1 MIETTQ
7 KAYAEQQPAAAAE
20 SADSATAETG
30 LEPEIGFD
38 DFIKVDLRVA
48 RIIAAEQV
56 EGADKLLR
64 INLDIGKDKA
74 GNAMTRT
81 VLSGIKSAY
90 QPEELVGRLTVL
102 VANLQPRK
110 MKFGTSEGMILAAGP
125 GGKELW
131 LLQPDSGAE
140 PGMRIT

>member
-1 MIETTQ
+1 MALITN
-7 KAYAEQQPAAAAE
+7 
-20 SADSATAETG
+20 
-30 LEPEIGFD
+30 
-38 DFIKVDLRVA
+38 
-48 RIIAAEQV
+48 AEQV

-64 INLDIGKDKA
+64 ITLDIGKDKA
-74 GNAMTRT
+74 GNPMTRT
-81 VLSGIKSAY
+81 VLSGIKSVY
-90 QPEELVGRLTVL
+90 QPETLIGRLTVL

-125 GGKELW
+125 GGKDIW